1 MPNPHRIIT
10 RYVVDEYFKIFSLS
24 LSSLILI
31 YVVVL
36 FFQKMDLFVKYHA
49 PFYLIFEYL
58 IYKIP
63 EVVFQWT
70 LPYAILLSTLLTLGS
85 FSRHNEI
92 TALKAGGVSLYRITF
107 PLFFIALL
115 VSLFSF
121 FGNEYLVP
129 LTSQKTRYLL
139 SVKVRKEP
147 LISYFKNYKIWYRS
161 DHRIFNV
168 QLLDPEQKIL
178 KGITLY
184 EFDDQF
190 RCIRRID
197 AKEARWVEG
206 KWHFYQGAL
215 RDFDESG
222 SVQMTSFQEMEF
234 PLKEDWASFQ
244 KAEKKSEEMGYSELR
259 TYIQKIQS
267 AGYDATRYRVDLY
280 SKLSYPLLNLIMI
293 LVGIPFALKSG
304 RSGGM
309 ALSIGISVMIG
320 FAYGITYYIFLSFG
334 RSGILP
340 PLLSSWTPTLLFG
353 LIGVFTLMSVRQ

>member
-1 MPNPHRIIT
+1 MINPHRIIT
-10 RYVVDEYFKIFSLS
+10 RYVVDEYLKIFGLS
-24 LSSLILI
+24 LSSLSLI

-58 IYKIP
+58 IYKVP
-63 EVVFQWT
+63 EVIFQWT
-70 LPYAILLSTLLTLGS
+70 LPYGILLSTLLTLGS

-92 TALKAGGVSLYRITF
+92 TALKAGGVSLYRITL
-107 PLFFIALL
+107 PLFFIAFLI
-115 VSLFSF
+115 SLISF
-121 FGNEYLVP
+121 VGNEYLVP
-129 LTSQKTRYLL
+129 FTNQKTRYLL
-139 SVKVRKEP
+139 SVKVRREP
-147 LISYFKNYKIWYRS
+147 MMSFFKNYKIWYRS
-161 DHRIFNV
+161 DHRIFNI
-168 QLLDPEQKIL
+168 QLLDPKEKIL

-197 AKEARWVEG
+197 AKEAKWMDG
-206 KWHFYQGAL
+206 KWYVYHGAL

-234 PLKEDWASFQ
+234 PIQEDWASFQ
-244 KAEKKSEEMGYSELR
+244 RAEQKSEEMSYSELR

-267 AGYDATRYRVDLY
+267 AGYDATRYWVDLY
-280 SKLSYPLLNLIMI
+280 SKLSFPLLNLIMV

-309 ALSIGISVMIG
+309 ALGIGISVMIG

-334 RSGILP
+334 RSGVLP
-340 PLLSSWTPTLLFG
+340 PFLSSWTPTLLFG

>member
-10 RYVVDEYFKIFSLS
+10 RYVVDEYLKIFGLS

-147 LISYFKNYKIWYRS
+147 LMSYFKNYKIWYRS
-161 DHRIFNV
+161 DHRIFNI

-206 KWHFYQGAL
+206 KWRFFQGAL

-222 SVQMTSFQEMEF
+222 SVQMTSFQEMDF

-244 KAEKKSEEMGYSELR
+244 KTEKKSEEMGYSELR

-280 SKLSYPLLNLIMI
+280 SKLSYPLLNLLMV